1 MPCTACTA
9 CSPGA
14 WMLSEEGRGSPS
26 SSRLPQPASQPPC
39 ATPPAPSIPRCP
51 SWPPA
56 QPCCYGPKTSL
67 VPLPSQLHVPPL
79 GARGHSQHPP
89 TPNPLP
95 ASYIPG
101 HQDAEHGQ
109 LISPRAV
116 LLLSPCRL
124 PVSPKRSTRHRLPSG
139 PRQRWTQ
146 VGSQVGSP
154 SGDSTASGTE
164 AGSRKHSGAGHA
176 EAVSPREI
184 PCCQGQAGACP
195 APAQPLAH
203 GSPSSTGITALPHA
217 AASRRWP
224 SRLRTALRAL
234 RRAFSCRCVSGQ

>member
-1 MPCTACTA
+1 MDA
-9 CSPGA
+9 
-14 WMLSEEGRGSPS
+14 ERGGQGQ
-26 SSRLPQPASQPPC
+26 PQQQPPPT
-39 ATPPAPSIPRCP
+39 ASEPAPLCHAPGHLHAPLP

-184 PCCQGQAGACP
+184 PWCQGPAGACP